1 VLKLY
6 GIPNCDTCRKARKWL
21 EENNVDHVF
30 HDVREDGLEIQM
42 IERWASKV
50 DWVTLLNTRSRT
62 WRSLPAK
69 ARDNVTKTSAM
80 ALMLESPTLVK
91 RPIFESER
99 FFAVGFSPRRSSEL
113 LDKLEKR

>member
-1 VLKLY
+1 MLTVF
-6 GIPNCDTCRKARKWL
+6 GIKSCDTCRRANKYLDEHNIEYRS
-21 EENNVDHVF
+21 
-30 HDVREDGLEIQM
+30 HDLRVDGLDIQM
-42 IERWASKV
+42 LERWASKV

-69 ARDNVTKTSAM
+69 ARDKVTKTSAM

-91 RPIFESER
+91 RPILESER

-113 LDKLEKR
+113 LEKLKQR